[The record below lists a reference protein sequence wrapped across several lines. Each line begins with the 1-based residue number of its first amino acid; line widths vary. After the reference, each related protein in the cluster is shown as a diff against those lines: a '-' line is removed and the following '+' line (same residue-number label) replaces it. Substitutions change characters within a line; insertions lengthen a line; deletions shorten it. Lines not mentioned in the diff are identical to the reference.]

1 MTQLWSD
8 IYGFIRILPS
18 KITVIF
24 IYLRRDIHWVI
35 NNKSCAMLAKVFFL
49 NIYLSNYV
57 KKICLNL
64 INVTVTLL

>member
-8 IYGFIRILPS
+8 IYGFIRILTS

-35 NNKSCAMLAKVFFL
+35 NNKSCAMLAEVFFIL
-49 NIYLSNYV
+49 FIDPIMLKRYA
-57 KKICLNL
+57 
-64 INVTVTLL
+64 

>member
-8 IYGFIRILPS
+8 IYGFIRILTS

-35 NNKSCAMLAKVFFL
+35 NNKSCAMLAEVFFL
-49 NIYLSNYV
+49 YLF
-57 KKICLNL
+57 IQLC
-64 INVTVTLL
+64 

>member
-8 IYGFIRILPS
+8 IYGFIRILTS

-35 NNKSCAMLAKVFFL
+35 NNKSCAMLAEVFFY
-49 NIYLSNYV
+49 IYLSNYV